1 MSIAICESYG
11 NKWEARNYF
20 RGVSN
25 VELTIALLDEF
36 NETTAEEY
44 FGILA
49 EKITTEGLTE
59 ITFQTT
65 NDFFPSDEK
74 RGVYCEQMNKNLSGF
89 NYKLKLPK
97 KLDSAQDLQ
106 MHVNE
111 NVLNLDALKVKQ
123 FKAVLFATT
132 AHAMI
137 TEDKVL
143 LLSKVQASEFA
154 MVAELVSIDTTQSC
168 PENKLD
174 VTLLKPFAE
183 WHQINLMFAD

>member
-1 MSIAICESYG
+1 M
-11 NKWEARNYF
+11 
-20 RGVSN
+20 VSN
-25 VELTIALLDEF
+25 VELTIALLDKF
-36 NETTAEEY
+36 NATTAEEY

-49 EKITTEGLTE
+49 EKIENEGLTE
-59 ITFQTT
+59 ITFQTK

-74 RGVYCEQMNKNLSGF
+74 RGVYCEENNKPFSGF
-89 NYKLKLPK
+89 NYKLNFLK
-97 KLDSAQDLQ
+97 KLDSAQNLQ
-106 MHVNE
+106 VHVNE
-111 NVLNLDALKVKQ
+111 NVLNLNALKVKQ

-154 MVAELVSIDTTQSC
+154 MVAELVSIDRTQPC

-174 VTLLKPFAE
+174 LTLMKPFADD
-183 WHQINLMFAD
+183 HQINLMFAD